1 MPNVVQEQPLLSPRL
16 QVAESRAFIPV
27 DTSSVSPTA
36 REEQR
41 SDKTGESDDAPST
54 DQEAFVKSDVEEEEV
69 DETMESVSVTVTEY
83 SVPFRKEEEERT
95 EGDEEENDTASVRHL
110 CLRSLYLKKV
120 NNLTCIQL
128 FVQVT
133 STHAS
138 TAWQPTIVS
147 FVHRSCTVQSCN
159 KRKLS
164 IDIFILYK
172 RCVQCSHYSTYS
184 TSTLLLLISILVYY
198 HQLLPVNRPSTITK
212 EEEQ

>member
-83 SVPFRKEEEERT
+83 SEEEEEEER
-95 EGDEEENDTASVRHL
+95 EGDEEENDTASEDTMFEESIPQEGEQSHL
-110 CLRSLYLKKV
+110 YSAVCTSDFHPCFYSLAA
-120 NNLTCIQL
+120 N
-128 FVQVT
+128 
-133 STHAS
+133 
-138 TAWQPTIVS
+138 
-147 FVHRSCTVQSCN
+147 
-159 KRKLS
+159 
-164 IDIFILYK
+164 
-172 RCVQCSHYSTYS
+172 YS
-184 TSTLLLLISILVYY
+184 
-198 HQLLPVNRPSTITK
+198 
-212 EEEQ
+212 